1 MSTQQEIIAN
11 SANSV
16 HKDGLG
22 SRWFYSRLLLIP
34 GATIFIALIFY
45 SLGYLNLSRPA
56 QHVLSIF
63 IYSVCI
69 TLPCVAILPWVSM
82 GCTVRFPRT
91 ALLIQGLSLILIAA
105 GGSLIA
111 AFVVCH
117 IGINNPG
124 RLWREYSGSLPFS
137 IVITL
142 TIGLAASA
150 YETMRFKLQAAML
163 EARTRQMEEER
174 ANKLLAEARLSSL
187 ESSIHPHFLFNTLNS
202 IAALIP
208 SDPHRAEDLV
218 GRLASLLRFSLNVQH
233 SGLVPLSQELKVVR
247 DYLEIEAARYGP
259 RLHYSILAPDSLDSI
274 RIPAMA
280 LQTLVENSIKHV
292 AAVRPEGASIQITGR
307 ADADCAWLEVSDDGP
322 GFSPSRIE
330 AGHGL
335 GNLVARL
342 ELLLGKGAR
351 LEVSREQDRSI
362 VRLSL
367 PLYRDSQ

>member
-1 MSTQQEIIAN
+1 MNSQQETSTN
-11 SANSV
+11 CTNLV
-16 HKDGLG
+16 HDDGLG

-34 GATIFIALIFY
+34 GVTILIALIFY

-69 TLPCVAILPWVSM
+69 TLPCVVIVPWVSM
-82 GCTVRFPRT
+82 RCAVQFPRT
-91 ALLIQGLSLILIAA
+91 AVLIQGLSLILIAA
-105 GGSLIA
+105 GGSLLA

-117 IGINNPG
+117 SGINNPG
-124 RLWREYSGSLPFS
+124 RLWREYLGSLPFC

-142 TIGLAASA
+142 AVGLAVSA
-150 YETMRFKLQAAML
+150 YETMRYKLQAAML

-174 ANKLLAEARLSSL
+174 AHKLLAEARLSSL
-187 ESSIHPHFLFNTLNS
+187 ESSVHPHFLFNTLNS

-247 DYLEIEAARYGP
+247 DYLLIEAARYGP
-259 RLHYSILAPDSLDSI
+259 RLRYTILVPESLDSI
-274 RIPAMA
+274 PVPAMA
-280 LQTLVENSIKHV
+280 LQSLVENSIKHV
-292 AAVRPEGASIQITGR
+292 AAIRTEGATIQITGR
-307 ADADCAWLEVSDDGP
+307 ANADYAWLEVSDDGP
-322 GFSPSRIE
+322 GFSPNRIE

-335 GNLVARL
+335 GNLAARL
-342 ELLLGKGAR
+342 ELLLGNKAR
-351 LEVSREQDRSI
+351 LEVSRERERTI

-367 PLYRDSQ
+367 PQYCESQ